1 MKNNKNRNFSYLKR
15 IKEHYKTLSELYNSI
30 SKDNFLNDT
39 IERRAILFD
48 LLQIGEL
55 VSQLTNNLQL
65 SMDKDDFSG
74 IISVRNHIVHG
85 YDKLNNDIIIQCIEQ
100 ELFPFIECLE
110 RNMKKIYIQ
119 TIKNMVGHKI
129 TILVDKE
136 KDNTNYFNIGHINEL
151 SGLDG
156 CLQKVLLLDV
166 MEPIYQCKATVVGAI
181 VDTMEK
187 DYILLSALLPVDKE
201 AINISKIRASGYKKY
216 NLL

>member
-1 MKNNKNRNFSYLKR
+1 MKNNKNRDFSYLKR

-30 SKDNFLNDT
+30 SKNTFLDDT

-55 VSQLTNNLQL
+55 VLQLTNNLQL

-85 YDKLNNDIIIQCIEQ
+85 YDKLNNDIIVKCIEQ
-100 ELFPFIECLE
+100 ELLPFIEGLE
-110 RNMKKIYIQ
+110 CNMKKIYIQ
-119 TIKNMVGHKI
+119 AIKNMVGHKI

-136 KDNTNYFNIGHINEL
+136 KDCANYFNIGHINEL

-156 CLQKVLLLDV
+156 RLQKVLLLDV

-181 VDTMEK
+181 VDIAEE
-187 DYILLSALLPVDKE
+187 DYVLLSALIPIDKE
-201 AINISKIRASGYKKY
+201 CIDISKIKANGYKKY